1 MTAAL
6 PDITIGPEA
15 LNRMMPMHALV
26 APDGTILNA
35 GPTLAKVHAGQVLS
49 GRAFSEVFE
58 QRRSASGPAAA
69 CTVRQLCTAPS
80 GKVHLRL
87 RDPARTP
94 VTGAAYCLGPDTG
107 VLVNLSFGIAVVD
120 AVARFGLAG
129 SDFAATDLTVE
140 MLFLVEAKS
149 AAMAESRRL
158 NERLDGARA
167 QAEAAALAD
176 TLTGL
181 ANRRALDRA
190 LTRLIARRA
199 EFTLMRIDLDH
210 FKAVNDTFGHEAGD
224 AVLEAVARVLTDE
237 TRDSDIAARV
247 GGDEFVLVFAGLT
260 GPEHAD
266 PIAKRLIRRIEEPV
280 AYRGQSL
287 AVSASVGLVASPLY
301 DVPEAERMLR
311 DADVALYVSKT
322 AGRGRA
328 TTYRPGLDARP
339 AGQGA

>member
-1 MTAAL
+1 MAV
-6 PDITIGPEA
+6 PNITLGPAA

-35 GPTLAKVHAGQVLS
+35 GPTLAKVHAGQSLP

-58 QRRSASGPAAA
+58 QRRSAAG

-94 VTGAAYCLGPDTG
+94 LIGAAYCLGADTG

-190 LTRLIARRA
+190 LARLIARGA
-199 EFTLMRIDLDH
+199 EFTLMRIDLDR
-210 FKAVNDTFGHEAGD
+210 FKAVNDSFGHEAGD
-224 AVLEAVARVLTDE
+224 VVLEAVARLLAAE
-237 TRDSDIAARV
+237 TRDGDIAARV
-247 GGDEFVLVFAGLT
+247 GGDEFVLVFAGFT
-260 GPEHAD
+260 D
-266 PIAKRLIRRIEEPV
+266 PGRLEAIAERLIHRIEAPV
-280 AYRGQSL
+280 PYRDQSV
-287 AVSASVGLVASPLY
+287 AISASVGLVASSLY

-311 DADVALYVSKT
+311 DADVALYASKT

-328 TTYRPGLDARP
+328 TTFRPGFDVTT
-339 AGQGA
+339 AGQGV

>member
-1 MTAAL
+1 MSMEL
-6 PDITIGPEA
+6 PQITLGPEA

-26 APDGTILNA
+26 APDGTILHA
-35 GPTLAKVHAGQVLS
+35 GPTLAKVHAGQPLH

-58 QRRSASGPAAA
+58 QRRSATG
-69 CTVRQLCTAPS
+69 CTVQQLCTAPS

-94 VTGAAYCLGPDTG
+94 VIGAAYCLGADTG

-158 NERLDGARA
+158 NDRLDGARA

-190 LTRLIARRA
+190 MARLIARREDFA
-199 EFTLMRIDLDH
+199 VMRIDLDR
-210 FKAVNDTFGHEAGD
+210 FKAVNDSFGHEAGD
-224 AVLEAVARVLTDE
+224 VVLQAVARLLAAE
-237 TRDSDIAARV
+237 TRGGDIAARV

-260 GPEHAD
+260 DPAD
-266 PIAKRLIRRIEEPV
+266 LEAIADRLIRRIEQPV
-280 AYRGQSL
+280 SYRDRSL
-287 AVSASVGLVASPLY
+287 TISASVGLVASPLY
-301 DVPEAERMLR
+301 DAPEAERMLR
-311 DADVALYVSKT
+311 DADVALYASKT

-328 TTYRPGLDARP
+328 TTFRPGFDIAP
-339 AGQGA
+339 AGS